1 MGFFAIICGKE
12 NEASRDG
19 KIEWRREGAIWSEG
33 VTNGTI
39 ELLVGR
45 GSGRFDINDT
55 GSNGFAYGDWFIIF
69 QRLGYCFFV

>member
-1 MGFFAIICGKE
+1 MGFFAIIFGKE
-12 NEASRDG
+12 NEASRYG
-19 KIEWRREGAIWSEG
+19 KIKWRREGVIWGEG

-45 GSGRFDINDT
+45 GSGRVDINDT
-55 GSNGFAYGDWFIIF
+55 SSNGFAYGDWFIIF